1 MPCSTQASS
10 GCLRVPWLCLTV
22 SAVQKSRVRSALGD
36 ATGPPSAEDRRQSSS
51 RGQALDSYAENQS
64 MTEVRAEAFVFQVNG
79 SDHSLTVDGETPLLD
94 VLRNTLRLKGTRF
107 GCGSEQ
113 CGACFVLVDGHAVAA
128 CTTPLWAV
136 KGKSVTTVEGL
147 GRPEAPHPL
156 QQAFILE
163 QAAQCGYC
171 TSGMLISAAALLA
184 RTPQPSE
191 AEVRRA
197 LDRNLCRCGS
207 YNRVVRA
214 VLRAAG
220 EP

>member
-1 MPCSTQASS
+1 M
-10 GCLRVPWLCLTV
+10 
-22 SAVQKSRVRSALGD
+22 
-36 ATGPPSAEDRRQSSS
+36 TGTNAERFTF
-51 RGQALDSYAENQS
+51 L
-64 MTEVRAEAFVFQVNG
+64 VNG
-79 SDHSLTVDGETPLLD
+79 TQRTLEADGKTPLLD
-94 VLRNTLRLKGTRF
+94 VLRNTLGLKGTRF
-107 GCGSEQ
+107 GCGNDE

-136 KGKSVTTVEGL
+136 GGKAVMTVEGL

-156 QQAFILE
+156 QQAFLAE

-171 TSGMLISAAALLA
+171 TSGMLISAAALLE
-184 RTPQPSE
+184 RTPRPSE
-191 AEVRRA
+191 AEVRSA

-220 EP
+220 PPEAV